1 MNKKASFLLASM
13 ITLIIAGNYIFFADD
28 GIVREKVEIVRVLD
42 GDTVE
47 LADGRKVRLLN
58 INTPEKGLSYSTLGK
73 EYLSGFTEVE
83 LETKGLDKYTRTLGR
98 LYSGDLYL
106 NLEIVKQGFAHTY
119 LVDESEERLF
129 NNVEEY
135 ARENQL
141 NIWERSEFYGCLDV
155 EINKYDEYLLI
166 EDSCGVNLVGW
177 SVKDESTKSYEFE
190 KDFGELFKLYSWKGS
205 DDSENIYWGRE
216 NIWNDDHDEIFIRD
230 NNGFLAYYYS
240 YG

>member
-13 ITLIIAGNYIFFADD
+13 ITIIVAGNYIFFADD
-28 GIVREKVEIVRVLD
+28 GVVREKVEIVRVLD

-47 LADGRKVRLLN
+47 LSDGRKIRLLN

-73 EYLSGFTEVE
+73 EYLSEFTDIE
-83 LETKGLDKYTRTLGR
+83 LESAGLDKYDRTLGR
-98 LYSGDLYL
+98 LYYNEIYI

-119 LVDESEERLF
+119 LVDESEKRLF
-129 NNVEEY
+129 DNAERN
-135 ARENQL
+135 ARENQI
-141 NIWERSEFYGCLDV
+141 NIWEKSEFYDCLEV

-166 EDSCGVNLVGW
+166 EDSCGVNIIGW

-190 KDFGELFKLYSWKGS
+190 KDLGEKFKLHSGKGS

-216 NIWNDDHDEIFIRD
+216 NIWNDDHDEVFIRD
-230 NNGFLAYYYS
+230 SDGFLAYYYS